1 VGSAHAVIRASEI
14 VEHEIG
20 AANDHRV
27 GGVHFNNAHHCPV

>member
-1 VGSAHAVIRASEI
+1 VGRAANGCAHAVIRDGEI

-27 GGVHFNNAHHCPV
+27 GEAR